1 MNVSGWEEIYHANGK
16 HKNPGVAII
25 ISGKKKILRQ
35 RKETYNI

>member
-1 MNVSGWEEIYHANGK
+1 MNVSGWEEIHHANG
-16 HKNPGVAII
+16 KNPGVAII